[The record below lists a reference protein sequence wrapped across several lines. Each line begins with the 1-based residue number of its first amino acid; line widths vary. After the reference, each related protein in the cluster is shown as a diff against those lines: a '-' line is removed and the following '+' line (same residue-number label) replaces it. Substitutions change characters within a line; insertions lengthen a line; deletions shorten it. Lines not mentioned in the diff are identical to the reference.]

1 MGGITPEEYRRR
13 LDRLTEI
20 FGGMVEHADAQ
31 SRTRCPYRDRRDQ
44 CTALFRCRNQVARDG
59 AAELA
64 RCGHDGALDYRSAWE
79 SDPASVDRARQRLE
93 RTRREAA
100 AQRGREP
107 G

>member
-1 MGGITPEEYRRR
+1 MGGIDPEEYRRR

-31 SRTRCPYRDRRDQ
+31 ARSRCPYRDRRDQ
-44 CTALFRCRNQVARDG
+44 CTALFRCRNQVDG
-59 AAELA
+59 GRTEGPW
-64 RCGHDGALDYRSAWE
+64 RCGHDGAFDYRTAWE

-93 RTRREAA
+93 RTRQQAA
-100 AQRGREP
+100 TPRRREP